1 MTRLRCTITTVFLP
15 RDLSAAACADAE
27 KWIKHNSDLQED
39 PRCAGFSSVFT
50 RGWHNP
56 GSYQFMEEEL
66 PVMPEEIHFTEL
78 SLTGVRI
85 MEKSVDKEPCL
96 RM

>member
-1 MTRLRCTITTVFLP
+1 
-15 RDLSAAACADAE
+15 
-27 KWIKHNSDLQED
+27 
-39 PRCAGFSSVFT
+39 
-50 RGWHNP
+50 
-56 GSYQFMEEEL
+56 MEEEL

-85 MEKSVDKEPCL
+85 MEKSVDTEPCL

>member
-1 MTRLRCTITTVFLP
+1 MDQTQFR
-15 RDLSAAACADAE
+15 SAGRSAVC
-27 KWIKHNSDLQED
+27 
-39 PRCAGFSSVFT
+39 GFFSVFK

-85 MEKSVDKEPCL
+85 MEKSVDTEPCL